1 MRFTSQQRL
10 DDGVLER
17 GFTLDEIPGIL
28 WTPPAG
34 SAPAPLILLGHPPLG
49 LARMRPRLVARA
61 RHAAAQGFASA
72 TIELPGSGDR
82 PRWPAV
88 EQARADLR
96 RTLAAGEPVSGEIID
111 ALILPLVEKS
121 VPEWQAALDA
131 LLALPEIGGPVGYS
145 GGVIS
150 IGIRLAVVEPRIV
163 AAGLFA
169 GSYVPAQMF
178 AEARRVTI
186 PLLVLLQWDDE
197 GNDRQAA
204 LDLFDAFGSL
214 EKTLHAN
221 MGGHTGVPQSE
232 GDASGQ
238 FFVRHLRPAPSP
250 ALSAEPLS
258 QLSAEPLSAPSPEPS
273 APSSPS
279 SAPSSGS

>member
-1 MRFTSQQRL
+1 MQFTSEQRL

-17 GFTLDEIPGIL
+17 EFTLGEIPGIL
-28 WTPPAG
+28 WTPAST

-49 LARMRPRLVARA
+49 LRKMYPRLAARA
-61 RHAAAQGFASA
+61 RYSAAEGFATA

-96 RTLAAGEPVSGEIID
+96 RAMQTGEPVSDEIVD
-111 ALILPLVEKS
+111 AVVLPLVDKA

-131 LLALPEIGGPVGYS
+131 LLSLPEIGGPVGYS

-163 AAGLFA
+163 AAGFFA
-169 GSYVPAQMF
+169 GSFVPRAMF
-178 AEARRVTI
+178 EEARQVTI
-186 PLLVLLQWDDE
+186 PLHVLLQWDDE

-204 LDLFDAFGSL
+204 LDLFDAFGSN
-214 EKTLHAN
+214 EKSLHAN
-221 MGGHTGVPQSE
+221 MGGHTGVPQFA
-232 GDASGQ
+232 GDAAAQ
-238 FFVRHLRPAPSP
+238 FFTRHLK
-250 ALSAEPLS
+250 
-258 QLSAEPLSAPSPEPS
+258 
-273 APSSPS
+273 
-279 SAPSSGS
+279 